1 MNEARELFHVEFSDG
16 VRYSVVKLEEGFQS
30 MVIDPEIKDWYGITQ
45 HETLDE
51 AIKFISDWSEE
62 IMEKSNLV

>member
-1 MNEARELFHVEFSDG
+1 MDEARELFHLEFSDG

-30 MVIDPEIKDWYGITQ
+30 MVVDPEIKYWHAITQ

-62 IMEKSNLV
+62 IMEKSNLG